1 MKNTILLDEDKLIQ
15 KAISILNETLGSV
28 ETARFLNLK
37 KNTNR
42 LDSVE
47 RHRDWQKKLKR
58 EELFD
63 RVFK

>member
-15 KAISILNETLGSV
+15 KAISILNETLGPV